1 MSVQIL
7 LFTGKGGVGKTT
19 LAAATARRTAA
30 LGRKTLVLSAD
41 PAHSLADALDCGPLG
56 AEPTE
61 LSPGLC
67 AMQLDGLARMQRGW
81 TEGGPWQ
88 VLLDGLRSALSDGG
102 LDPILA
108 EELTVL
114 PGLDEL
120 LTLQVL
126 AEQVD
131 RGMFDTVVV
140 DCAPTGQTLR
150 LLALPEALD
159 RYLERIYPT
168 HQRMLRTLGLL
179 GRARPSEPNR
189 AGQALALTRAV
200 ESLHETLRGLRSLL
214 TDPSITRIRLV
225 LTPDALALAETR
237 RAATA
242 LALFGYTVDG
252 VVANQ
257 VLPTSPEPTLDEA
270 AAADPAVD
278 WLASWTRRQQRVLA
292 DLADSFADL
301 PRHRVSHTGVEPV
314 GPAALDEVAREV
326 YGPIGSAADP
336 FPTELPEPS
345 FVIEPDGA
353 DYVLRLR
360 LRQHDP
366 AGIELERVGDE
377 LAVTVDGHRR
387 LYTLPGL
394 LVRCMVIGATSA
406 EGHLLVRFAPDPDR
420 WPRDLFAA
428 AEDRT

>member
-41 PAHSLADALDCGPLG
+41 PAHSLADALDSGPLG
-56 AEPTE
+56 AEPSE
-61 LSPGLC
+61 LAPGLC

-81 TEGGPWQ
+81 TGGGPWQ

-126 AEQVD
+126 AEQVA

-140 DCAPTGQTLR
+140 DCAPNGQTLR

-214 TDPSITRIRLV
+214 TDPSITRIRMV

-252 VVANQ
+252 VVVNQ
-257 VLPTSPEPTLDEA
+257 VLPMSL
-270 AAADPAVD
+270 DPAPDTAVPDPGVD
-278 WLASWTRRQQRVLA
+278 WLTGWTHRQQRVLA
-292 DLADSFADL
+292 ELADSFADL
-301 PRHRVSHTGVEPV
+301 PRYRVSHTGVGPV
-314 GPAALDEVAREV
+314 GPAALDEVAQEV
-326 YGPIGSAADP
+326 YGPIGSAVDP
-336 FPTELPEPS
+336 FPTEAPGPS
-345 FVIEPDGA
+345 FVVEPDGA

-360 LRQHDP
+360 LRQRDP
-366 AGIELERVGDE
+366 AGLELERVGDE
-377 LAVTVDGHRR
+377 LAVTVGGHRR
-387 LYTLPGL
+387 LYALPGL
-394 LVRCMVIGATSA
+394 LVRCKVIGATSA
-406 EGHLLVRFAPDPDR
+406 QGCLLVRFAPDPDR